1 MDRIDIA
8 LWDALRESAWDTL
21 LNGWL
26 SRSAGF
32 GPPMYTAK
40 SRHSCQVRG
49 RIVSPAQHSTA
60 RSPASRSKKS
70 VAVGFS
76 VQR

>member
-40 SRHSCQVRG
+40 S
-49 RIVSPAQHSTA
+49 
-60 RSPASRSKKS
+60 
-70 VAVGFS
+70 
-76 VQR
+76 